1 MAQLQILIRRMLA
14 FLHEVHTM
22 HSSIIASRE
31 LIIYL
36 FVIHM
41 DVYIKYICIH
51 MKALRTYIYT
61 WINICSIKPKMEK
74 GYTQGYMKLDLLH
87 IVRTV
92 HSNTTPL
99 IIQSK
104 PELIS
109 KQMNDI

>member
-14 FLHEVHTM
+14 FLREVHTM

-51 MKALRTYIYT
+51 MKALRTYIY
-61 WINICSIKPKMEK
+61 IP
-74 GYTQGYMKLDLLH
+74 G
-87 IVRTV
+87 
-92 HSNTTPL
+92 L
-99 IIQSK
+99 IYIQSNLK
-104 PELIS
+104 
-109 KQMNDI
+109 KKNDIRRVT